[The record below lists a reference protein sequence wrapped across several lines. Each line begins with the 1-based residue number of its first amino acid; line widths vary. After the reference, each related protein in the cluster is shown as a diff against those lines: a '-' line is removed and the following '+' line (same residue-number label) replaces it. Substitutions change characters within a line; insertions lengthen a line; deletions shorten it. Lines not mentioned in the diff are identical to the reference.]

1 MSFVSPNSPDSQLH
15 FPGPA
20 SVRDSLL
27 SPSHFCT
34 PQKMAR
40 ISKLPSWLGR
50 PEAPMV
56 DTVTARPPV
65 TIRLQK
71 PSYLDVG
78 KECRWAAGTRRR
90 SPKRLLAI
98 ALLSADSLAQLLFA
112 SGANGW

>member
-34 PQKMAR
+34 PQKIASV
-40 ISKLPSWLGR
+40 SKLPSWLGR

-71 PSYLDVG
+71 PSHLGRRQSFPVG
-78 KECRWAAGTRRR
+78 CRTRRR
-90 SPKRLLAI
+90 SPRRPVAI
-98 ALLSADSLAQLLFA
+98 AMLSADSL
-112 SGANGW
+112 SHN